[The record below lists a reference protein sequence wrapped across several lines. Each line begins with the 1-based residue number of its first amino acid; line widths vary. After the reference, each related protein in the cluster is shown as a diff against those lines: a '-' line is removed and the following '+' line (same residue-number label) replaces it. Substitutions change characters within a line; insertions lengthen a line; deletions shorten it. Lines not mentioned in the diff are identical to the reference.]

1 MAFARQW
8 VEPGH
13 RHRAEE
19 QQRAEGAD
27 QDADGLNVGGDCWKK
42 VAPSGGAW

>member
-13 RHRAEE
+13 HYRAEE
-19 QQRAEGAD
+19 QQRAEGTD
-27 QDADGLNVGGDCWKK
+27 QDADGHQRGRGLLEEGR
-42 VAPSGGAW
+42 AFGGAW